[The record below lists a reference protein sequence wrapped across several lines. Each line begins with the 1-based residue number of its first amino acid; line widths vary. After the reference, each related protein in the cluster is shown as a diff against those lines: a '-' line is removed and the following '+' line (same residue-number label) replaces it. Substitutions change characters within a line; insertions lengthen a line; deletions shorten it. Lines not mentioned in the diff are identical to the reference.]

1 MMKDYRFPNEFQKL
15 GQAQARTM
23 MIISFLLLIPLIGC
37 DTTTMSHESLDNVTL
52 ADVSI

>member
-23 MIISFLLLIPLIGC
+23 MQRKANNLPLTVGTGITKGTICLLKFRDIFEL
-37 DTTTMSHESLDNVTL
+37 
-52 ADVSI
+52 